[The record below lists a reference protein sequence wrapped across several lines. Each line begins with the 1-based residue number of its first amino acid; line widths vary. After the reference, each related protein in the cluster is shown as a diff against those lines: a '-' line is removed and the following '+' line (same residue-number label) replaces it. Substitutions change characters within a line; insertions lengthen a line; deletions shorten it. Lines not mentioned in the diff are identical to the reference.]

1 MMEELMPCHQV
12 VAPKNAW
19 ATNFKG
25 IHYNDKAKAISMPAT
40 INKAL
45 VDSGS
50 TLTKLPLPLYD
61 NVMA

>member
-1 MMEELMPCHQV
+1 MPCHQV

-19 ATNFKG
+19 TLNFKG
-25 IHYNDKAKAISMPAT
+25 IHYTDKAKAVSMPAT

-61 NVMA
+61 SVMT